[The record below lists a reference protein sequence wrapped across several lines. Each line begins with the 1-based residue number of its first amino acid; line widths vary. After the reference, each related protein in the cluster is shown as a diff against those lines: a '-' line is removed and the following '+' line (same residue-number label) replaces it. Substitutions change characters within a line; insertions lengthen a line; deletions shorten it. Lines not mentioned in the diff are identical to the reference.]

1 MLMLKPSRLSSTQY
15 KSGWSP
21 VRGGV
26 HLSCHLVTQRLVG
39 AASVSSE
46 ATEAEAGSAAART
59 LVTGDFLG
67 EIVALHRLVY
77 GSDPTQHVGTVVV
90 VGGELTGRWVD
101 AWARGYQLGQAM
113 LRHCEAAGHRPPAE

>member
-1 MLMLKPSRLSSTQY
+1 MLMLKSSRLSSTLC
-15 KSGWSP
+15 K
-21 VRGGV
+21 
-26 HLSCHLVTQRLVG
+26 
-39 AASVSSE
+39 SE

-77 GSDPTQHVGTVVV
+77 GSNATRQVGTVVV
-90 VGGELTGRWVD
+90 VEGELAGRWVD
-101 AWARGYQLGQAM
+101 AWARGYHLGQAM